1 MTIREYIRTLRQA
14 TAGEVITAIALVFGG
29 AFMIA
34 MAGG

>member
-1 MTIREYIRTLRQA
+1 MIRDIIKALRQA
-14 TAGEVITAIALVFGG
+14 TAGETIAAFALVFGG

>member
-1 MTIREYIRTLRQA
+1 MTIRELLAVLRQV
-14 TAGEVITAIALVFGG
+14 TAGEIIMATVLVFGG